1 MRPLTD
7 FAPVRRIRISLQA
20 LYRLRSLDPSS
31 CGNGP
36 SSQSAYYG
44 FCWRRRRTKKAM
56 VVADTKT
63 TMAAIEMNQPPPPP
77 HDSALVQPEP
87 AGLHD
92 PKKLPTT
99 STGEERE
106 NVPGRAKNK
115 YTG

>member
-7 FAPVRRIRISLQA
+7 FAPVRAIRISLQA

-36 SSQSAYYG
+36 SSQSAYYE

-63 TMAAIEMNQPPPPP
+63 TMAAIEMNQPPPPS

-87 AGLHD
+87 GGLHD
-92 PKKLPTT
+92 QKKLPRT
-99 STGEERE
+99 SNGQRRDTGT
-106 NVPGRAKNK
+106 GRAK
-115 YTG
+115 YE